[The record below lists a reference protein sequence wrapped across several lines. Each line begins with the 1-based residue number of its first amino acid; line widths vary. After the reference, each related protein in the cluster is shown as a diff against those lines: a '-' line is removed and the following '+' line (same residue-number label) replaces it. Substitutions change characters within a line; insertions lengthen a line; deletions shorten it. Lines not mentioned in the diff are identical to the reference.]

1 MRKALAALTVLLSLA
16 PAGHAADPADLSK
29 KIEELSQQLALLKQQ
44 MADLQK
50 QEAVQADKKEAA
62 DAQPQGDWTSRVDIS
77 GDFESRYDSLRGK
90 SASAVVF
97 NPNTGMAYVP
107 ADTYKN
113 NSLLSDRFA
122 LNLKF
127 QATEDIQ
134 VKARLLMYKLWG
146 HQTAGPVTG
155 ANAFFADK
163 QSIFDGNMG
172 HTPSDETLKVDQA
185 YATWSN
191 IAGQPMWFSV
201 GRRPSTGGVPTN
213 LRLNRE
219 RSGTAGTP
227 GMMIDY
233 AFDGL
238 TFGVAPDIEAL
249 PGFYAKLC
257 YGKGFDSGFS
267 SDNNTLKDVNFIGLN
282 VTPYETEN
290 LRFEVQYSKGM
301 DIFAFPEGTSF
312 ALPFMGPGVSFPN
325 VNLGDISQWGLNVT
339 GRVDGFGPGNL
350 NYFFSPAMSKTHPNG
365 KTFGGMYGL
374 MWDVMG
380 GERSVKG
387 DLIYLGVRYDLP
399 STGTKLGLEYN
410 HGSKNWITFTPASDD
425 MWTSKL
431 GTRGTVW
438 EAYLIQEVRNAAISK
453 LGKAFF
459 RIGYQNYKFD
469 YTGSNNWV
477 GSPVKISNLAT
488 SPYMPLMFVPLK
500 SAQDFYATFEVQF

>member
-16 PAGHAADPADLSK
+16 PAGYAADPADLSK
-29 KIEELSQQLALLKQQ
+29 KIDELSQQLALLKQQ

-50 QEAVQADKKEAA
+50 QEVSQTAKIEETAAQARENGS
-62 DAQPQGDWTSRVDIS
+62 PTFELG
-77 GDFESRYDSLRGK
+77 GDFQSRFDSLRGK
-90 SASAVVF
+90 SATAVVF
-97 NPNTGMAYVP
+97 NPNTGMALVP
-107 ADTYKN
+107 GDTYKN
-113 NSLLSDRFA
+113 SSLLTDRFA

-127 QATEDIQ
+127 HPVEDIQ
-134 VKARLLMYKLWG
+134 VKARLLMYKVWG
-146 HQTAGPVTG
+146 HQTGGPVTG

-163 QSIFDGNMG
+163 QSVFDGNMG

-191 IAGQPMWFSV
+191 IAGQPAWFSV

-213 LRLNRE
+213 LRANRE

-238 TFGVAPDIEAL
+238 TLGVAPDIEAL

-267 SDNNTLKDVNFIGLN
+267 SDANTLKDVNFIGLN
-282 VTPYETEN
+282 ITPYETEN

-301 DIFAFPEGTSF
+301 DIFAFPEGTSYDVPAF
-312 ALPFMGPGVSFPN
+312 GTSFPN

-339 GRVDGFGPGNL
+339 GRIDGFGPGNL

-365 KTFGGMYGL
+365 KTFGPGYGL
-374 MWDVMG
+374 MWDVLS
-380 GERSVKG
+380 GERSVRG
-387 DLIYLGVRYDLP
+387 NLIYLGVRYDLP

-410 HGSKNWITFTPASDD
+410 RGSKNWITFTPASDD

-438 EAYLIQEVRNAAISK
+438 EAYLIQEVRNAAISR

-459 RIGYQNYKFD
+459 RVGYQHYKFD

-477 GSPVKISNLAT
+477 GSPVKISDLST
-488 SPYMPLMFVPLK
+488 SMYMPLMFVPLK